1 MPLHVD
7 PSILNLHLR
16 TVSNRKAMNDLTK
29 FIEEELG
36 ALLRATRED
45 QGLTRKQVAEKL
57 GVSEQEIE
65 MLEKHSGKVTLGL
78 LQKYANLINKK
89 IQLKFL

>member
-1 MPLHVD
+1 
-7 PSILNLHLR
+7 
-16 TVSNRKAMNDLTK
+16 MNELTN

-36 ALLRATRED
+36 ALLRAARED

-57 GVSEQEIE
+57 GVTEEDILRIE
-65 MLEKHSGKVTLGL
+65 KRAGKVTLGM
-78 LQKYANLINKK
+78 LQKYADVLGKK